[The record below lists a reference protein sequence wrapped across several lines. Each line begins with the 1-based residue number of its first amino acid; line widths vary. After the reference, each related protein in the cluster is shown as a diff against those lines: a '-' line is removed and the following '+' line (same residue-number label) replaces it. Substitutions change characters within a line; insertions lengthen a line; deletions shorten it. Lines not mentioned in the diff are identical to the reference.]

1 MLQEVYKGRAKWNQ
15 KLTSLLMLFVFLVSG
30 TCDYSMA
37 DTQTQNKIKAFSADG
52 LKTAL
57 VTGGKAAS
65 VYIDPN
71 GKDYDGLSL
80 IAKSFAGD
88 VNLVS
93 GVTPDILTDASK
105 LTGTAVIAGSIGN
118 NSIIDSLISS
128 GKLDVTNIKGKWECY
143 KIQVVSQP
151 VSGVDKAI
159 VIVGSD
165 KRGTIYG
172 IYHISELM
180 GVSPWVYWG
189 DVTPAKQ
196 TEIVFD
202 NNQLDMTSKEPSVK
216 YRGIFLNDEYPSLGN
231 WANRKFGGFNE
242 NFYKNVYELILR
254 LKGNYLWPAM
264 WSASFSD
271 NGKSSKTANAELA
284 NKYGIVMGT
293 SHHEPMC
300 RAGVEW
306 QKIYKNYGKSNEWD
320 FSKNADAITK
330 FWEDGIKRNKD
341 FDNLITVGMRGESD
355 SALTGT
361 DEDNINL
368 LKRVITTQKAI
379 LSKYGLEN
387 SPQVLTLYKEVE
399 KYWYGTDKTPGLKDW
414 DVLNDVTIMLSE
426 DNFANT
432 RTLPTAE
439 EKNRKAGWGMYYHFD
454 YHGGPRSYEWV
465 NTVPLNKV
473 WEQMS
478 QAYDYGVKNIW
489 IVNVGDLK
497 PMELPTSYFMDLAY
511 DFDQWGAKGRNKTE
525 EYTREWS
532 KQQFGASLDSTACD
546 QIAAILTD
554 YTRMNGNRKPEIT
567 YSDTYSFTNYN
578 EAQRV
583 LSKAINLK
591 LRAQSYLDQMP
602 ASCKDTYYQLVYY
615 PAAASANIQMMQI
628 YAGLNHLYYNRNS
641 VLANK
646 YAELVKQCVD
656 ADKQMEAYYN
666 NTMSGGK
673 WNGMM
678 SSYHV
683 GYTNWDSTGWSYPKT
698 SKVKA
703 KKEAS
708 MIVDAEGTQDAYSE
722 GTASLPEFTSTGN
735 ESYSVTISNGGKKRF
750 DYKISS
756 NADWIKVDSMEGSI
770 TDGKTLMVSVDWS
783 KVPQTSKGV
792 LTITGA
798 NKTVKVNVNA
808 KVIDT
813 AGLPKNTFVE
823 AHDVVSVEAEHTS
836 NNVKRSDVQWE
847 AINNY
852 GKTLSS
858 IKMFPTTVSFTDVK
872 DAPYVEY
879 SIYVDEDSNY
889 TLTAYAAPSNNT
901 SNNGRLRYAVAF
913 DDGTPVV
920 ADTLSKN
927 FVSGDY
933 NNAAW
938 NNGVMDN
945 IHISTTTHKLTKG
958 VHTLR
963 FYGMDAGVVLQ
974 KLVLSNKAL
983 PSSYFGPEESYCT
996 K

>member
-1 MLQEVYKGRAKWNQ
+1 MLQEVYRGRGKWNC
-15 KLTSLLMLFVFLVSG
+15 KLTSLLMLVAFLVTG
-30 TCDYSMA
+30 TCDYSSA
-37 DTQTQNKIKAFSADG
+37 DTKAQNKLKAFAAGMSDI
-52 LKTAL
+52 AL
-57 VTGGKAAS
+57 VSGGKAAS
-65 VYIDPN
+65 IYIDSN

-80 IAKSFAGD
+80 VTKSFADD
-88 VNLVS
+88 VTLVT
-93 GVTPDILTDASK
+93 GVTPDIVTDASK
-105 LTGTAVIAGSIGN
+105 LSGTAVIAGSIGN
-118 NSIIDSLISS
+118 NQIIDKLISS

-159 VIVGSD
+159 VIAGSD

-196 TEIVFD
+196 TEVVF
-202 NNQLDMTSKEPSVK
+202 NNSRLEMTSKEPSVK
-216 YRGIFLNDEYPSLGN
+216 YRGIFLNDEFPSLGN

-242 NFYKNVYELILR
+242 KFYKNVYELILR

-264 WSASFSD
+264 WSANFSE
-271 NGKSSKTANAELA
+271 NGKSSKIANAELA
-284 NKYGIVMGT
+284 DQYGIVMGT

-306 QKIYKNYGKSNEWD
+306 QKVFKNYGTNNEWD
-320 FSKNADAITK
+320 FSTNAEAITK
-330 FWEDGIKRNKD
+330 FWEDGIKRNKN
-341 FDNLITVGMRGESD
+341 FENVITVGMRGESD
-355 SALTGT
+355 SALIGT

-368 LKRVITTQKAI
+368 LKKVITTQKA
-379 LSKYGLEN
+379 LLKKYELEN
-387 SPQVLTLYKEVE
+387 NPQVLTLYKEVE

-414 DVLNDVTIMLSE
+414 NVLDDVTIMLSE

-432 RTLPTAE
+432 RTLPTAG

-511 DFDQWGAKGRNKTE
+511 DFDKWGAKGRNKTE
-525 EYTREWS
+525 QYTREWTN
-532 KQQFGASLDSTACD
+532 QQFGAYLDSITCD
-546 QIAAILTD
+546 QISDMLTD

-567 YSDTYSFTNYN
+567 YSNTYSFTNYN
-578 EAQRV
+578 EAQKV
-583 LSKAINLK
+583 LSKAVNLK

-628 YAGLNHLYYNRNS
+628 YAGFNELYYNRKS

-646 YAELVKQCVD
+646 YVNLVRQCID
-656 ADKQMEAYYN
+656 ADEQMQDYYN

-673 WNGMM
+673 WNNMM

-683 GYTNWDSTGWSYPKT
+683 GYKNWDSTGWSYPKVN
-698 SKVKA
+698 KVKA

-708 MIVDAEGTQDAYSE
+708 MIIDVEGTKEAYSD
-722 GTASLPEFTSTGN
+722 GAASLPEFTSIGN
-735 ESYSVTISNGGKKRF
+735 EKYNITISNGGNKVF
-750 DYKISS
+750 DYTINS
-756 NADWIKVDSMEGSI
+756 NADWIKVDCMEGSI
-770 TDGKTLMVSVDWS
+770 TDGKTLAVTVDWS
-783 KVPQTSKGV
+783 KVSHSSKGV

-808 KVIDT
+808 TVIDT
-813 AGLPKNTFVE
+813 TGLPEKTFVE
-823 AHDVVSVEAEHTS
+823 AHNVVSIEAEHTL
-836 NNVKRSDVQWE
+836 NNVKKSDVQWE
-847 AINNY
+847 VINNY

-858 IKMFPTTVSFTDVK
+858 IKMYPTTISFTDTK

-879 SIYVDEDSNY
+879 RVYVDEDSNY
-889 TLTAYAAPSNNT
+889 TLTTYAAPSNNT
-901 SNNGRLRYAVAF
+901 TNNGRLRYAVAF
-913 DDGTPVV
+913 DGGIPVV
-920 ADTLSKN
+920 ADTLPKN

-945 IHISTTTHKLTKG
+945 IHISTSTHKLTKG
-958 VHTLR
+958 VHILC

-983 PSSYFGPEESYCT
+983 PTSYFGPEESYCT